1 MKKILLSTALFVF
14 VMNFFAVTHTVNS
27 GSYYYLPATLTVN
40 VNDTVVWVNDG
51 GYHNVNFDINTITG
65 MSFNNPVSFIS
76 SPTNGTAIHTYVF
89 TVPGTYN
96 YDCSVGSHASS
107 GMVGTVQVNA
117 VSNPLVGTWKL
128 AQIPAAL
135 AVGPNQG
142 DGSWWSSSAGD
153 VNTRSCLFD
162 DSISFDLNGNFM
174 HYMDGNTWVEAWQ
187 DGSGDGCRAPVTP
200 HSGGSFTYTYT
211 NGVLTVNGLGAHLGL
226 PKVTNNGEITSP
238 SNAATSV
245 SYTISL
251 DTIANTLTADIDFG
265 GGWWRYVYQKTSLPQ
280 PTSFN
285 IVFSVNT
292 ANITVGPNGM
302 YAGGGILGDAMA
314 IPLFDSN
321 NDGIWAGVA
330 TNVPASGGNYVFLNS
345 PANGGDWGAKEDLTG
360 LPCGDPNNWN
370 DRLLPALTVDTMLQH
385 CFGSCETDGT
395 CPGPPPSGNP
405 VNITYNVD
413 INDYLAGGATL
424 ASNGIRIAGNFGANG
439 ALSSG
444 FTMPDW
450 NPTDTACAMS
460 DPDGDNIWSITISYG
475 SLPVGTQQF
484 YKFVNGNWGG
494 DESVND
500 PLCGGAGGFGSDR
513 FLVLP
518 SNDSVVCYKWATC
531 TSCGNSTTGNDLALQ
546 GIIDFTVPAGGSS
559 GKAIH
564 LRVNNN
570 ISDLSVYGI
579 GVANNGGGTD
589 SVEYAFPSIS
599 VTAGD
604 EILLARDTTEMAMY
618 FDSCFSNF
626 HHVLLA
632 TNSISQNGDDAIEL
646 FHNGTV
652 IETFGDINVDG
663 SGEPWEYMDSWAYKL
678 GPTVGTP
685 GPTSFSGFDWSF
697 GVVNCTDGSTTTQS
711 SSCPYPFCSG
721 GNPPPPAS
729 TYDVTLK
736 VNTAT
741 IYQNGGMVGPNG
753 MYAGG
758 GFLGGANGLLLVQST
773 TDSLLWTGVA
783 TVVSGSGPN
792 YYAFFNSPNSGSD
805 WGTKENLNGLPCG
818 DPANYNDRLLPNIM
832 SDTTIQHCFGSCET
846 DGSCP
851 PPPSSFVDV
860 TFTLNVSSI
869 TSTGGTIDPTG
880 MFIAG
885 GGTFGNPGDN
895 PMTDLGGGVWSFTVT
910 KPIGFTS
917 DYTFTNGNSGWG
929 AKENISGL
937 PCAVPP
943 YDDRN
948 LAPVYSDTTIQHCF
962 GTCDYDGTCNSV
974 VTPPTGTNV
983 TFQVDMSEVTDPFTA
998 AELNGTFNGWCGNC
1012 DAMSD
1017 VDGDSVWDVTVSLTP
1032 GDTVEYKYSADSW
1045 AIQEMNDPGAPCT
1058 NGDSTY
1064 TNRVLVIPASD
1075 TILGVVCWASCDP
1088 CVVVPPTGISDW
1100 IDNVKIYPNPA
1111 NNILNISSSEII
1123 QKVEVLDVVGRV
1135 IISKTLNSSNYI
1147 LDVSN
1152 LNRNVYFVN
1161 YSING
1166 VVNTKKVIVNN

>member
-1 MKKILLSTALFVF
+1 MKKKKILLSTTLFAF
-14 VMNFFAVTHTVNS
+14 LMNFFAVTHTVNS
-27 GSYYYLPATLTVN
+27 GSYYYLPSTLTVN

-65 MSFNNPVSFIS
+65 MSFNNPVSFTS
-76 SPTNGTAIHTYVF
+76 SPTNGTAIYTHVF

-153 VNTRSCLFD
+153 INTRACMFD
-162 DSISFDLNGNFM
+162 DSISFDANGNFI
-174 HYMDGNTWVEAWQ
+174 HYMDGNTWVENWQ
-187 DGSGDGCRAPVTP
+187 DGTGDGCRAPVAP
-200 HSGGSFTYTYT
+200 HTGGLFTYSYSG
-211 NGVLTVNGLGAHLGL
+211 NILTVNGLGAHLGL
-226 PKVTNNGEITSP
+226 PKVTNTGEITSP

-265 GGWWRYVYQKTSLPQ
+265 GGWWRFVYQKTSLPA
-280 PTSFN
+280 PASFN

-302 YAGGGILGDAMA
+302 FAGGGILGDAMA

-330 TNVPASGGNYVFLNS
+330 TNVPASGGNYIFLNS

-360 LPCGDPNNWN
+360 LPCADTNNWN
-370 DRLLPALTVDTMLQH
+370 DRILPALTVDTMLQH
-385 CFGSCETDGT
+385 CFGNCITDGT
-395 CPGPPPSGNP
+395 CGSSPQLDS
-405 VNITYNVD
+405 
-413 INDYLAGGATL
+413 
-424 ASNGIRIAGNFGANG
+424 
-439 ALSSG
+439 LS
-444 FTMPDW
+444 
-450 NPTDTACAMS
+450 
-460 DPDGDNIWSITISYG
+460 
-475 SLPVGTQQF
+475 
-484 YKFVNGNWGG
+484 
-494 DESVND
+494 
-500 PLCGGAGGFGSDR
+500 
-513 FLVLP
+513 
-518 SNDSVVCYKWATC
+518 
-531 TSCGNSTTGNDLALQ
+531 LQ
-546 GIIDFTVPAGGSS
+546 GIMDFTIPASLASVTNGSQ

-564 LRVNNN
+564 LKAITN
-570 ISDLSVYGI
+570 ISDLSIYGI

-589 SVEYAFPSIS
+589 GIEYTFPAIS
-599 VTAGD
+599 VNAGD
-604 EILLARDTTEMAMY
+604 DILLARDTVAMSNY
-618 FDSCFSNF
+618 FDTCFTNF
-626 HHVLLA
+626 HHVLIA
-632 TNSISQNGDDAIEL
+632 NGSISQNGDDAIEL
-646 FHNGTV
+646 FKDSNL

-697 GVVNCTDGSTTTQS
+697 GAVNCTDGSTTTQS
-711 SSCPYPFCSG
+711 SSCPYPLCG
-721 GNPPPPAS
+721 LAPPPPAS
-729 TYDVTLK
+729 TYNVTLEL
-736 VNTAT
+736 NTAT
-741 IYQNGGMVGPNG
+741 IYQNGGTVGPNG

-758 GFLGGANGLLLVQST
+758 GFLGGSDGLQLVQST
-773 TDSLLWTGVA
+773 VDTMLWTGVA
-783 TVVSGSGPN
+783 TLVAGTGPNYYAFFNSPNSGSDWGTKENLAGTSCGISSNYNDRLLPTIMSDTTIQHCFGNCAFDGTCNPPVTQTYDITLELNTATIYQNGGTVGPNGMYAGGGFLGGSDGLQLVQSTVDTMLWTGVATLVAGTGPN

-818 DPANYNDRLLPNIM
+818 DPANYYDRLLPNIM

-851 PPPSSFVDV
+851 PPPASFVDV

-895 PMTDLGGGVWSFTVT
+895 AMIDLGGGVWSFTVT

-983 TFQVDMSEVTDPFTA
+983 TFQVDMSEVTDPFTV

-1017 VDGDSVWDVTVSLTP
+1017 ADGDSVWDVTISITP

-1045 AIQEMNDPGAPCT
+1045 SIQEMNDPGAPCT

-1088 CVVVPPTGISDW
+1088 CGFVPPTGINYR

-1111 NNILNISSSEII
+1111 NNVLNISSSEII

-1147 LDVSN
+1147 LDVNN
-1152 LNRNVYFVN
+1152 LNSNVYFIN

-1166 VVNTKKVIVNN
+1166 VVNTKKVIINN